1 MKYHVFISHAS
12 EDKQEV
18 VRPLAEGLE
27 ARGLKVWL
35 DEVQMTLGDNLRR
48 EIDKGLAQSRYG
60 VVVLSPDYLRKEWP
74 LKELDS
80 LMSLETGLHKKILP
94 IWHKVNS
101 EDIAQYSPLMAGKLA
116 APSSKGLNH
125 LINEVVR
132 AVGAA
137 QDGDSDEEER
147 PGASGHAMDQLIV
160 DLLDRVVQ
168 AADNQLGMI
177 TGVRT
182 GLVELDSFIGGLQP
196 GTLSFVAGRPLHGKT
211 AFALAVAQHVAM
223 NEGLPV
229 LLYTPSAT
237 ARQTAERMFC
247 SDAQIAVSHLRAGT
261 LSDDE
266 WPRLVQAV
274 ERFRTCEIHLL
285 DDQALSVEEL
295 QARARKQAK
304 LWGGV
309 GLIVIDAVQ
318 DFPGKK
324 GGGVRDIVRA
334 LRALARELNCP
345 VLVTSN
351 LPRSVELR
359 VDKRPT
365 IADLDEIEDLTSSAD
380 RVMFLFRRALYERDL
395 LDPGM
400 LEVLIPYQRDAPRVG
415 TVLLDIGAHGV
426 TGRVATSA
434 D

>member
-101 EDIAQYSPLMAGKLA
+101 EDIAKYSPLMAGKLA

-147 PGASGHAMDQLIV
+147 PGASGHAMHQLIV

-182 GLVELDSFIGGLQP
+182 GLVELDSFMGGLQP

-295 QARARKQAK
+295 QAQARKQAK
-304 LWGGV
+304 LWGRV

-318 DFPGKK
+318 DIPGKK

-365 IADLDEIEDLTSSAD
+365 IADLAEIEDLTSSAD

-426 TGRVATSA
+426 TGRIATSA

>member
-1 MKYHVFISHAS
+1 
-12 EDKQEV
+12 
-18 VRPLAEGLE
+18 LA
-27 ARGLKVWL
+27 
-35 DEVQMTLGDNLRR
+35 
-48 EIDKGLAQSRYG
+48 
-60 VVVLSPDYLRKEWP
+60 
-74 LKELDS
+74 
-80 LMSLETGLHKKILP
+80 
-94 IWHKVNS
+94 
-101 EDIAQYSPLMAGKLA
+101 
-116 APSSKGLNH
+116 
-125 LINEVVR
+125 
-132 AVGAA
+132 
-137 QDGDSDEEER
+137 
-147 PGASGHAMDQLIV
+147 
-160 DLLDRVVQ
+160 
-168 AADNQLGMI
+168 
-177 TGVRT
+177 
-182 GLVELDSFIGGLQP
+182 ELDSFMGGLQP

-211 AFALAVAQHVAM
+211 AFVLAVAQHVAM

-261 LSDDE
+261 LSEDE

-295 QARARKQAK
+295 QAQARKQAK
-304 LWGGV
+304 LWGRV

-324 GGGVRDIVRA
+324 GGDVRDIVRA

-365 IADLDEIEDLTSSAD
+365 IADLDEIEDLTSSTD

-415 TVLLDIGAHGV
+415 TVLLDIGAHGI
-426 TGRVATSA
+426 TGRVATGA

>member
-1 MKYHVFISHAS
+1 MEYHVFISHAS

-132 AVGAA
+132 AVGVA

-182 GLVELDSFIGGLQP
+182 GLVELDSFMGGLQP
-196 GTLSFVAGRPLHGKT
+196 GTLSLVAGRPLHGKT

-229 LLYTPSAT
+229 LMYTPSAT

-261 LSDDE
+261 LTEDE

-295 QARARKQAK
+295 QAQARKQAK
-304 LWGGV
+304 LWGRV

-324 GGGVRDIVRA
+324 GGEVRDIVRA

-365 IADLDEIEDLTSSAD
+365 IADLDEIEDLTSSTD
-380 RVMFLFRRALYERDL
+380 RVMFLFRRALYECDL

-415 TVLLDIGAHGV
+415 TVLLDIGAHGI
-426 TGRVATSA
+426 TGRVASCA